1 MPNRFRNYKYLLI
14 NHQQTGPFV
23 KIYLILNFE
32 VNTIYQFDLFS
43 SFKLLDFDDNEYTNY
58 CSILSLM
65 LFDRWQHCRQMS
77 DRARNIYNASSVTD
91 TNNDTFINEIYTL
104 ISNTAYLASIVEE
117 NSTTKVN

>member
-1 MPNRFRNYKYLLI
+1 
-14 NHQQTGPFV
+14 
-23 KIYLILNFE
+23 
-32 VNTIYQFDLFS
+32 
-43 SFKLLDFDDNEYTNY
+43 
-58 CSILSLM
+58 M